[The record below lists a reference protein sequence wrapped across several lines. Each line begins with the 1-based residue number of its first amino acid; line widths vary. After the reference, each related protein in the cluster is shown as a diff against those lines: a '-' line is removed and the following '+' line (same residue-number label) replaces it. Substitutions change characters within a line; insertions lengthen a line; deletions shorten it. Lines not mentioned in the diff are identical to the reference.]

1 MTGEYKPE
9 AWFWEF
15 LKMYLK
21 LLIMCCLTFY
31 EYDIPNKVKKSSTFY
46 FFFSSFI
53 YKFLHFKL
61 IDFVH
66 SLLGVVL
73 WFLAVLVEA
82 LFIQDSQLN

>member
-31 EYDIPNKVKKSSTFY
+31 EYDISNKILFILFLVSFY
-46 FFFSSFI
+46 GFLLFYLKP
-53 YKFLHFKL
+53 YKFK
-61 IDFVH
+61 IP
-66 SLLGVVL
+66 
-73 WFLAVLVEA
+73 
-82 LFIQDSQLN
+82 N